1 MDKLGIWLT
10 GLVMVLVALGGLK
23 LAADAHDLG
32 MTIFGSG
39 LFMFGML
46 FVFGLMKSYADR
58 FFDGKESSTAEF

>member
-10 GLVMVLVALGGLK
+10 GLIMAVLALLGLK

-39 LFMFGML
+39 LFRFGML
-46 FVFGLMKSYADR
+46 FVVGLLTHFAAR
-58 FFDGKESSTAEF
+58 FAETEGH